1 VEPINTTSLGT
12 ANNVPRHRLFSW
24 LRVWALA
31 HNTLLELIR
40 LKVFYFL
47 LLFAFLVIGSSI
59 FTVKFSFQ
67 NPIQILKDVGLG
79 AMSIFS
85 WLLGLLCT
93 ANLIPKDLE
102 DRTLYTILAKPVP
115 RFEYILGKLLG
126 VFGMLTIAILLM
138 SALFAGVLGLREQ
151 QELAELAA
159 NTPQEQL
166 AAAMAEVRASAF
178 QANLVPGIV
187 LILIKALLCS
197 TLTLLLSTFATSS
210 VFTMLT
216 SVIIYLIGHVQ
227 GVAREAW
234 LSGGDVSPLL
244 KVLSAGVALV
254 FPDLQLFNVVDEIA
268 VGTLLP
274 AALFWQVAGFGAL
287 YTLVYFLLAQIVFAT
302 REL

>member
-1 VEPINTTSLGT
+1 VENIDFQPSKIST
-12 ANNVPRHRLFSW
+12 AKKRHRLFS
-24 LRVWALA
+24 LQRVGALA

-126 VFGMLTIAILLM
+126 VFGMLTIAVGLM
-138 SALFAGVLGLREQ
+138 SVLFAGVLALREQ
-151 QELAELAA
+151 QELAELVV
-159 NTPQEQL
+159 NTPKDQL
-166 AAAMAEVRASAF
+166 AAAVAEVRASAF
-178 QANLVPGIV
+178 QANLLPGV
-187 LILIKALLCS
+187 ALILIKAFLCA
-197 TLTLLLSTFATSS
+197 TFTLLLSTFASSS

-216 SVIIYLIGHVQ
+216 SAVIYLIGHVQ
-227 GVAREAW
+227 GIAREAW
-234 LSGGDVSPLL
+234 LAKGDASPLL
-244 KVLSAGVALV
+244 KVLSAAVALV

-268 VGTLLP
+268 VGTHLP
-274 AALFWQVAGFGAL
+274 ATLFWQVAGFGVL
-287 YTLVYFLLAQIVFAT
+287 YTLAYFLLAQVVFAT

>member
-1 VEPINTTSLGT
+1 VENIDFQPSKFPT
-12 ANNVPRHRLFSW
+12 AKKRHRLFS
-24 LRVWALA
+24 LQRVGALA

-126 VFGMLTIAILLM
+126 VFGMLTIAVGLM
-138 SALFAGVLGLREQ
+138 SVLFAGVLALREQ
-151 QELAELAA
+151 QELAELVV
-159 NTPQEQL
+159 NTPKDQL
-166 AAAMAEVRASAF
+166 AAAVAEMRASAF
-178 QANLVPGIV
+178 QANLLPGV
-187 LILIKALLCS
+187 ALILIKAFLCA
-197 TLTLLLSTFATSS
+197 TFTLLLSTFASSS

-216 SVIIYLIGHVQ
+216 SAVIYLIGHVQ
-227 GVAREAW
+227 GIAREAW
-234 LSGGDVSPLL
+234 LAKGDASPLL
-244 KVLSAGVALV
+244 KVLSAAVALV

-268 VGTLLP
+268 VGTHLP
-274 AALFWQVAGFGAL
+274 ATLFWQVAGFGVL
-287 YTLVYFLLAQIVFAT
+287 YTLAYFLLAQVVFAT

>member
-1 VEPINTTSLGT
+1 
-12 ANNVPRHRLFSW
+12 
-24 LRVWALA
+24 
-31 HNTLLELIR
+31 LELIR

-126 VFGMLTIAILLM
+126 VFGMLTIAVGLM
-138 SALFAGVLGLREQ
+138 SVLFAGVLALREQ
-151 QELAELAA
+151 QELAELVV
-159 NTPQEQL
+159 NTPKDQL
-166 AAAMAEVRASAF
+166 AAAVAEVRASAF
-178 QANLVPGIV
+178 QTNLLPGV
-187 LILIKALLCS
+187 ALILIKAFLCA
-197 TLTLLLSTFATSS
+197 TFTLLLSTFASSS

-216 SVIIYLIGHVQ
+216 SAVIYLIGHVQ
-227 GVAREAW
+227 GIAREAW
-234 LSGGDVSPLL
+234 LAKGDASPLL
-244 KVLSAGVALV
+244 KVLSAAVALV

-268 VGTLLP
+268 VGTHLP
-274 AALFWQVAGFGAL
+274 ATLFWQVAGFGVL
-287 YTLVYFLLAQIVFAT
+287 YTLAYFLLAQVVFAT